1 MAELLPMDAEKQQA
15 YYDQLN
21 DAVGESLAYFYACIR
36 FNKPFDMN
44 ALPASGSKNKWTAYC
59 EKLAKKKLDRTP
71 GGGEL
76 GFLDGL
82 TDITKIFGEGLEN
95 GNFTKAV
102 SAEKSARDG
111 RQGTKRQAAD
121 WGEGTGKMP
130 YTSEDYNEFDRI
142 YNALCAD
149 FGGEQ
154 AVSAKQQL
162 ILRNVAKWTKQMND
176 AAEMGAIDKA
186 KKLSSMIQENLA
198 SENLRKK
205 DTKPVEDLR
214 LDNMV
219 VALERAGLLK
229 NGKPCEPD
237 EAFRIFFG
245 RPCKYPYTRDAADQ
259 MILINENRMRQ
270 NDGLPELTELPDE
283 MRLEDEL
290 GEFAEEPNE
299 AEKEAYEKLGLVR
312 MRPVKKKKKAAKLK
326 ADAEDVNTDGEA
338 NG

>member
-59 EKLAKKKLDRTP
+59 DKLAKKKLDRTP

-214 LDNMV
+214 LDGIV
-219 VALERAGLLK
+219 DRLEKAGLMK
-229 NGKPCEPD
+229 NGKQCTPD
-237 EAFRIFFG
+237 EAFQLIFG
-245 RPCKYPYTRDAADQ
+245 RPCKYTYTADAAEK
-259 MILINENRMRQ
+259 MLLAIINQARI
-270 NDGLPELTELPDE
+270 NDGLPELVELPEDATI
-283 MRLEDEL
+283 EDEL

-299 AEKEAYEKLGLVR
+299 AEKEAYEKMGLLR
-312 MRPVKKKKKAAKLK
+312 KHKK
-326 ADAEDVNTDGEA
+326 
-338 NG
+338 

>member
-1 MAELLPMDAEKQQA
+1 MAELEPVSAEKQQA
-15 YYDQLN
+15 YYNQLA

-36 FNKPFDMN
+36 FNRPFDRN
-44 ALPASGSKNKWTAYC
+44 ALPAQGYKGDKWTAYC
-59 EKLAKKKLDRTP
+59 QKLAKKKLDMTP
-71 GGGEL
+71 GGGQL

-82 TDITKIFGEGLEN
+82 TDITKIFGEGLKN
-95 GNFTKAV
+95 GDFTKSV

-111 RQGTKRQAAD
+111 KQGTKRQAAD
-121 WGEGTGKMP
+121 WGEGTGKAP
-130 YTSEDYNEFDRI
+130 YTTEDYNEFDRI

-176 AAEMGAIDKA
+176 AAEIGAIDKA

-214 LDNMV
+214 LDGIV
-219 VALERAGLLK
+219 DRLEKAGLMK
-229 NGKPCEPD
+229 NGKQCTPD
-237 EAFRIFFG
+237 EAFQLIFG
-245 RPCKYPYTRDAADQ
+245 RPCKYTYTADAAEK
-259 MILINENRMRQ
+259 MLLAIINQARI
-270 NDGLPELTELPDE
+270 NDGLPELVELPEDAKI
-283 MRLEDEL
+283 EDEL

-299 AEKEAYEKLGLVR
+299 AEQEAYEKMGLLR
-312 MRPVKKKKKAAKLK
+312 KHKK
-326 ADAEDVNTDGEA
+326 
-338 NG
+338 